1 MLMFPYQ
8 GLHSNGKKILTE
20 LIQRIYMKNS
30 MKSLIRNEKG
40 NISIIAAFGVVLL
53 FGVMALSVDHGRNL
67 TNESDV
73 NGKLLALAKKAGD
86 EYSYWRIRKEVNI
99 AAGAI
104 GEPLVSDLDEK
115 IYVLYDASINEAT
128 ALERL
133 RQFIQDEIRRTNP
146 EVSLNTISMRTNTA
160 GKLIMSVSATQP
172 LKKDF
177 VINKTGIPNNITTI
191 SADIL
196 INSSD
201 ENTSAL
207 QFVMSLD
214 EESKTQITDANI
226 QRTFSIMQTAAN
238 AIDTSYSSV
247 YTGLMIGNMPNY
259 GPSPPGN
266 LDAVVPGGYD
276 CANSSGRSDFRGFSG
291 TCYDGDP
298 GFNGLGTGTPVRR
311 QTRNYMVE
319 GTFVATDAAYCQT
332 PVWTYLNHPDGQCRL
347 AFRTTSFSGDVEA
360 DDPCTPPP
368 PPTPPVIIPP
378 EEFGVGGGGNVVV
391 GVGTIDGNSTSSVPP
406 NPSPPAPPPPPC
418 NPCTRFH

>member
-1 MLMFPYQ
+1 
-8 GLHSNGKKILTE
+8 
-20 LIQRIYMKNS
+20 MKNIL
-30 MKSLIRNEKG
+30 KSLIQNEKG

-104 GEPLVSDLDEK
+104 GEPLVSDLDDK
-115 IYVLYDASINEAT
+115 IYVLYDASIDEAT

-133 RQFIQDEIRRTNP
+133 RQFIQNEIRRTNP
-146 EVSLNTISMRTNTA
+146 EVSLNTISMRTNTS

-177 VINKTGIPNNITTI
+177 VINKTGVPNNITTI
-191 SADIL
+191 TADIL

-247 YTGLMIGNMPNY
+247 YTGLMIGNLPNF
-259 GPSPPGN
+259 GPSPVGDPN
-266 LDAVVPGGYD
+266 AVVPGGYN
-276 CANSSGRSDFRGFSG
+276 CATSNGRVDFRGFSG

-298 GFNGLGTGTPVRR
+298 GFNGTLMTAPVRK
-311 QTRNYMVE
+311 QTRNYVFE
-319 GTFVATDAAYCQT
+319 GTFVATDAAYCQR

-347 AFRTTSFSGDVEA
+347 AFRNTVTSGDVEA
-360 DDPCTPPP
+360 EDPCTPPP
-368 PPTPPVIIPP
+368 PPSPPVVVPP
-378 EEFGVGGGGNVVV
+378 TEFEVGGGGSVVV

-406 NPSPPAPPPPPC
+406 IVSPPAPPPPPC
-418 NPCTRFH
+418 NPCSRFH